1 MPSRPFYF
9 TLEFQ
14 NLEMGGSKDP
24 QDLFKLQE
32 KIGKGSF
39 GEVWK
44 AQDIKTKKIVAV
56 KIIDLEKS
64 DGKDPKQIAL

>member
-1 MPSRPFYF
+1 
-9 TLEFQ
+9 
-14 NLEMGGSKDP
+14 MGGSKDP